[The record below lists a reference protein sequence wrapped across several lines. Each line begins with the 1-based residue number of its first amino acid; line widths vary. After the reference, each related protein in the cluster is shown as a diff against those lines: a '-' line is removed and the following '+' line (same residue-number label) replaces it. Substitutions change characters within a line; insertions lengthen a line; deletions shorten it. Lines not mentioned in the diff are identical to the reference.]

1 MIIYKS
7 KKYNNNYEIIKD
19 YNKQGFVTIRNY
31 IPKISLTKIKNDL
44 NKVSKEHFKKK
55 FLTLL
60 PYLDKVNKKK
70 LWKFHNIFN
79 NLQSLKS
86 LNLELSNF
94 NKLLFPKKNTFY
106 ITDGIMLC
114 LPKDKRLTYDFH
126 QETHYMKNFKDI
138 LNIHYPIFLKSEKKN
153 GSMSVLAKSHKEGQL
168 KYIKKR
174 MNKNS
179 YTDLIPNKIQ
189 IMREKYEEVLLELEV
204 GDVAFFHKDLI
215 HKSNYNYTNKPRPVG
230 IGRFTSS
237 IGNFKY
243 LKSEEL

>member
-44 NKVSKEHFKKK
+44 NKVSKEHFKKE

-70 LWKFHNIFN
+70 LWTFHTLVN

-86 LNLELSNF
+86 LNLELSKF
-94 NKLLFPKKNTFY
+94 NKLLFPKNNTFY
-106 ITDGIMLC
+106 ITDGIMLS

-138 LNIHYPIFLKSEKKN
+138 LNIHYPIFFKSEKK
-153 GSMSVLAKSHKEGQL
+153 MEA
-168 KYIKKR
+168 
-174 MNKNS
+174 
-179 YTDLIPNKIQ
+179 
-189 IMREKYEEVLLELEV
+189 
-204 GDVAFFHKDLI
+204 
-215 HKSNYNYTNKPRPVG
+215 
-230 IGRFTSS
+230 
-237 IGNFKY
+237 
-243 LKSEEL
+243 